1 MYMLWVTL
9 AFLTFF
15 IIRAVQG
22 PSIWDRLLGLSLIST
37 KVILIIVFFA
47 SYNQIAYLLDLAIV
61 YALLGFIGTLFT
73 ASFLLRRVKG
83 GGE

>member
-1 MYMLWVTL
+1 MLWVTL

-15 IIRAVQG
+15 IIRAVKG
-22 PSIWDRLLGLSLIST
+22 PSIWDRLLGVSLIST

-73 ASFLLRRVKG
+73 ACFLLRRVKG